1 VSDFLDRYGEQLHA
15 AQLGGH
21 RLRWARACSARRTLL
36 ISLGALAIAAPAVA
50 VVRPWEPTLGRPGV
64 DEGAATT
71 TTAAAP
77 AAARDVMAV
86 LRRSQTANDRA
97 KATPLLRS
105 VDAQFTGVQTESI
118 RALRDNWAL
127 VPAAS
132 VATGPDRTL
141 ENALCITDGEGT
153 ACGPANAVRDRGIH
167 MISSSATATT
177 VVGLVPDGVTRVRFT
192 PAKGRAATVTAG
204 SNFFSLSVPETQARD
219 TIPAPDDKS
228 WTGPAKI
235 EGPPMPVE
243 GSLEWL
249 AADGSVVGPSQ
260 PSVLGG

>member
-1 VSDFLDRYGEQLHA
+1 MSDFLDRYGEQLQA
-15 AQLGGH
+15 AQLRG
-21 RLRWARACSARRTLL
+21 RRSLWARARSARRTLL

-64 DEGAATT
+64 DDGAATT
-71 TTAAAP
+71 TTAAA
-77 AAARDVMAV
+77 AASARDVMAV
-86 LRRSQTANDRA
+86 LRRSQTADDRA

-105 VDAQFTGVQTESI
+105 VDAQFMGVQTESI
-118 RALRDNWAL
+118 RAVRDNWAL
-127 VPAAS
+127 VPAAT
-132 VATGPDRTL
+132 VATGPGRTL
-141 ENALCITDGEGT
+141 EDALCITDGKGT
-153 ACGPANAVRDRGIH
+153 ACGPADAVRDRGIH

-192 PAKGRAATVTAG
+192 PAKGRAATVAAD
-204 SNFFSLSVPETQARD
+204 SNFFSLSVPETQPRD
-219 TIPAPDDKS
+219 MIAAPDHKS

-249 AADGSVVGPSQ
+249 GADGSVVGPSQ
-260 PSVLGG
+260 PNVLGG